1 MKRYSLI
8 GTLIHG
14 LAIFMCAAGIVLWV
28 YGLVCGT
35 CSARLCVWGGLV
47 LFLLSFFAYGFGTI
61 VEAACWYLKEK
72 DEKIKG

>member
-14 LAIFMCAAGIVLWV
+14 LAIFMCAAGIVLFV
-28 YGLVCGT
+28 YGLVVGT
-35 CSARLCVWGGLV
+35 CSAQLCVWGGLV

-61 VEAACWYLKEK
+61 VEAAYWYL
-72 DEKIKG
+72 DEKVKK

>member
-14 LAIFMCAAGIVLWV
+14 IAIFICVAGIALWV
-28 YGLVCGT
+28 YGLVAGT
-35 CSARLCVWGGLV
+35 CSARLCTWGGIG

-61 VEAACWYLKEK
+61 VEAACRYLEK
-72 DEKIKG
+72 LKD